1 MFPGKCLRNKDTKAT
16 EAKEIK
22 VGEKARLQTHE
33 GLDAKKKTLLK
44 YNTKIQNRKMVHFW
58 NMLIQSNSKLLTRNI
73 RKLPTQ

>member
-33 GLDAKKKTLLK
+33 GLDAKKK
-44 YNTKIQNRKMVHFW
+44 NIIEIQYKN
-58 NMLIQSNSKLLTRNI
+58 
-73 RKLPTQ
+73 PEP